1 MASIPTAASLPEPYS
16 TESNP
21 LLVPGGIDGRD
32 SAHLATLPLT
42 DHSETGEVLSDS
54 SRLALTGYALFVGLV
69 IALSSV
75 QFGYHNGELNTPKE
89 ALTHCDLT
97 DPARVGGGAGNYLP
111 TLPPC
116 LPMSDMTFSF
126 VTSIFTLGG
135 LVGSLLAP
143 TLADRWGRKTATVG
157 NNILY
162 ILGSLAMG
170 LAVNVPWLLAGRF
183 LVGVGCGVSIVVNP
197 MYLTEIA
204 PRPWRG
210 SFGLLN
216 QMGIVCGLLFT
227 QTLGYFLNNV
237 PGWRLV
243 LSMGIL
249 LSVLQLFLIIFCVE
263 SPQYLAAQAGNDIK
277 ARASLCRLR
286 GTMDVD
292 RELATWQN
300 VAQKARLLPG
310 SLGDDRSPI
319 ATTFPTTATVA
330 APASSTL
337 GLGTL
342 FRSKLYRK
350 PLLLALLMQSVQQW
364 SGINTVFF
372 YSTVILSAIFP
383 GREGILTVLINVFNL
398 IATIVSVSLVDR
410 LGRRPLLLGS
420 MVGMAGAL
428 LVLALSIQFPT
439 PAVSLVGLFMV
450 VGTFAVG
457 LGPLSFLL
465 SVELVDIRATATVS
479 ALGLAANWISNFT
492 VSSLF
497 LLLNKS
503 MGGWVF
509 ILFSAIL
516 LGAGLV
522 VYKFVPETRDK
533 TTQEIWRDM
542 GLIK

>member
-210 SFGLLN
+210 SFG
-216 QMGIVCGLLFT
+216 
-227 QTLGYFLNNV
+227 
-237 PGWRLV
+237 WRLV

-300 VAQKARLLPG
+300 VAQSASSADPTETVTSFASVNEEARLLPG